1 MSGHIAS
8 GASLPPVFHAHGDAW
23 QWLAAAVSDIVVALQ
38 KDLDGKGHA
47 RILAS
52 GGTTPGPVY
61 RALAKLPLDWAKVE
75 VALVDER
82 WLPLADPD
90 SNARL
95 IRETLLTDHAAAA
108 HFAPMFTPDRSL
120 AETVLAANQA
130 ASPASVAV
138 LGMGTDGHT
147 ASLFPNM
154 RGLDQALMSPAD
166 YVAVDAS
173 DCPGAGP
180 WPQRISLTPA
190 GLAKAAV
197 RVLLIRGEHKRAVI
211 QRALDGVDPRELPV
225 RVALSLPGA
234 PLRIHWYP

>member
-1 MSGHIAS
+1 MSGYGAS
-8 GASLPPVFHAHGDAW
+8 RKSLPPVFQAHGDLR
-23 QWLAAAVSDIVVALQ
+23 QWVAAAVSDIVAALQ

-47 RILAS
+47 RLLAS
-52 GGTTPGPVY
+52 GGTTPAPVY
-61 RALAKLPLDWAKVE
+61 RALAKQPLDWARVD

-82 WLPLADPD
+82 WLPVADAD
-90 SNARL
+90 SNAHL
-95 IRETLLTDHAAAA
+95 IRETLLIDHAAAA
-108 HFAPMFTPDRSL
+108 HFEPLLMPNRDFTASL
-120 AETVLAANQA
+120 LAANQTP
-130 ASPASVAV
+130 SPASIAL
-138 LGMGTDGHT
+138 LGMGADGHT

-154 RGLDQALMSPAD
+154 RGLDQALASPAA

-197 RVLLIRGEHKRAVI
+197 HLLLIRGEQKRAVI
-211 QRALDGVDPRELPV
+211 QRALDGVGPHELPI

-234 PLRIHWYP
+234 PLRIHWCP